1 MLDQIDKQGHIFI
14 KWTIHQENVTTIN
27 KYTLST
33 VALIVIKQTQM
44 GIFKL
49 HKSWFSDSS

>member
-14 KWTIHQENVTTIN
+14 KWTIQENVTTIN

-44 GIFKL
+44 GILKL